1 MKGKVCLVG
10 AGPGDY
16 KLLTLKGLECIRK
29 ADVIVYDRLANI
41 NYLKEAK
48 KGCEFINVGKASSH
62 HLLPQDQINRLIAD
76 KALERKTGARGL
88 RAIMEA
94 VMLDLMYRVPSDDSI
109 SKCVVDKKMVE
120 NNLALDGEEILGIEQ
135 DPKKEVKEELAS

>member
-1 MKGKVCLVG
+1 MHCHRIFEVWTDSGVYRTCADYRIFRF
-10 AGPGDY
+10 AGSRRIDPYFKRAKEFSDQTVY
-16 KLLTLKGLECIRK
+16 RLLEVDGVGLEFEDSAI
-29 ADVIVYDRLANI
+29 
-41 NYLKEAK
+41 EA
-48 KGCEFINVGKASSH
+48 
-62 HLLPQDQINRLIAD
+62 IAD

>member
-1 MKGKVCLVG
+1 MEFEDS
-10 AGPGDY
+10 A
-16 KLLTLKGLECIRK
+16 I
-29 ADVIVYDRLANI
+29 
-41 NYLKEAK
+41 EA
-48 KGCEFINVGKASSH
+48 
-62 HLLPQDQINRLIAD
+62 IAD

-120 NNLALDGEEILGIEQ
+120 NNLALDGEEILELSMTRR
-135 DPKKEVKEELAS
+135 KK